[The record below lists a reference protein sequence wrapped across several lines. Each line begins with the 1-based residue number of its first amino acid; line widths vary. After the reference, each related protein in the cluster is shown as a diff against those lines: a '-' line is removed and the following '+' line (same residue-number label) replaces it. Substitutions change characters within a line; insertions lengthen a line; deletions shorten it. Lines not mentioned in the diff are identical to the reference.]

1 MDLARL
7 LAPRDPALDL
17 LAREVFADRPDLRK
31 AFGDA
36 DNAGFHQWLGVHGVL
51 EYPRIAAHYPPLPPE
66 HLRATVCGGATF
78 AAHLYSGA
86 EDFRVLGEL
95 FEIYARRPLS
105 SVRSVLDFGCGCG
118 RELRWMQA
126 ALPAAAMYGADVRQA
141 AIEWCRQNLRG
152 TFLANRPLPP
162 LDLPDASIDFAYA
175 LSVWSH
181 LSDEQ
186 GRAWMRELARVVRPD
201 GLILVSTHGA
211 FALALCMRSP
221 EHQRTLQIDAGSA
234 CELLRELPHRHF
246 LHRVLP
252 AAIRADADGVAD
264 DYGQAFFDEVY
275 ARSAFADCAEFVGCM
290 PCGLGLFQD
299 FHAFRPRRR

>member
-7 LAPRDPALDL
+7 LAPRNPALDL
-17 LAREVFADRPDLRK
+17 LAREVFASRPDLRA
-31 AFGDA
+31 AFGAPDS
-36 DNAGFHQWLGVHGVL
+36 AGFHQWLGVHGVL
-51 EYPRIAAHYPPLPPE
+51 EDPRIAAHYPPLPPE
-66 HLRATVCGGATF
+66 HLRATVCGGASF

-86 EDFRVLGEL
+86 EDFRGLGEL
-95 FEIYARRPLS
+95 FEIYAGRPLAS
-105 SVRSVLDFGCGCG
+105 ARSVLDFGCGCG
-118 RELRWMQA
+118 RELRWMQTALPEA
-126 ALPAAAMYGADVRQA
+126 ALYGADVRKA
-141 AIEWCRQNLRG
+141 AIDWCQQNLRG
-152 TFLANRPLPP
+152 TFLANGLLPP

-181 LSDEQ
+181 LTDAQ

-221 EHQRTLQIDAGSA
+221 DHQRTLQIDAGSA
-234 CELLRELPHRHF
+234 CQLLRELPQQHF

-252 AAIRADADGVAD
+252 ATIRADADGVAD

-275 ARSAFADCAEFVGCM
+275 ARSAFADYAEFVGCV

-299 FHAFRPRRR
+299 YHAFRPRRR